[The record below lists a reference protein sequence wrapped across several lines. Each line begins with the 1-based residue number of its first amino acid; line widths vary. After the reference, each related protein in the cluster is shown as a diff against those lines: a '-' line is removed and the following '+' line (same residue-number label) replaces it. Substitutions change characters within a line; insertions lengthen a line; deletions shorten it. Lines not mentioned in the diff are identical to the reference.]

1 MSTFQKPNKNIDN
14 ASGQVVREDMEDT
27 LKAVAAHNYG
37 PLSTGG
43 ELLPTEFIAENS
55 GTPKKL
61 FTVRLPDGP
70 KWADEKSSIEGLETL
85 GKSTTG
91 TITITYAKH
100 PWYYSNSTPSSEESY
115 TVLCVDFPQW
125 EVFGNQQVRWS
136 GPFVF
141 VEV

>member
-1 MSTFQKPNKNIDN
+1 MSFQYVINN
-14 ASGQVVREDMEDT
+14 ATALSINRLDT
-27 LKAVAAHNYG
+27 TASTQARDGTVKAT
-37 PLSTGG
+37 SR
-43 ELLPTEFIAENS
+43 

-70 KWADEKSSIEGLETL
+70 KWADERSSIEGLETL

>member
-1 MSTFQKPNKNIDN
+1 MSFQYVINN
-14 ASGQVVREDMEDT
+14 ASSLSINRLDT
-27 LKAVAAHNYG
+27 TASTQARDGTVKAV
-37 PLSTGG
+37 SR
-43 ELLPTEFIAENS
+43 

-91 TITITYAKH
+91 TITITYAKP
-100 PWYYSNSTPSSEESY
+100 PWYYSNLTPSSEESY

-136 GPFVF
+136 GPFGF

>member
-1 MSTFQKPNKNIDN
+1 MSFQYVINN
-14 ASGQVVREDMEDT
+14 ATSLSINRLDT
-27 LKAVAAHNYG
+27 TASTQARDGTVKAV
-37 PLSTGG
+37 SR
-43 ELLPTEFIAENS
+43 

-141 VEV
+141 VCV

>member
-1 MSTFQKPNKNIDN
+1 MSFQYVINN
-14 ASGQVVREDMEDT
+14 ATT
-27 LKAVAAHNYG
+27 LSINRLNTTASTQARDGTVKAVSRG
-37 PLSTGG
+37 
-43 ELLPTEFIAENS
+43 I
-55 GTPKKL
+55 PKKL

-70 KWADEKSSIEGLETL
+70 KWADERSSIEGLETL
-85 GKSTTG
+85 GNNTTG
-91 TITITYAKH
+91 TLTITYAKH
-100 PWYYSNSTPSSEESY
+100 PWYYSNSAPSSEESY

>member
-1 MSTFQKPNKNIDN
+1 MSFQYVINN
-14 ASGQVVREDMEDT
+14 ATSLSINRLDT
-27 LKAVAAHNYG
+27 TASTQARDGTVKAV
-37 PLSTGG
+37 SR
-43 ELLPTEFIAENS
+43 

-125 EVFGNQQVRWS
+125 EVFGNQQVRGS

>member
-1 MSTFQKPNKNIDN
+1 MSFQYVINN
-14 ASGQVVREDMEDT
+14 ATT
-27 LKAVAAHNYG
+27 LSINRLNTTASTQARDGTVKAVSRG
-37 PLSTGG
+37 V
-43 ELLPTEFIAENS
+43 
-55 GTPKKL
+55 PKKL
-61 FTVRLPDGP
+61 FTMRLPDGP
-70 KWADEKSSIEGLETL
+70 KWADERSSIEGLETL
-85 GKSTTG
+85 GKNTTG

-100 PWYYSNSTPSSEESY
+100 PWYYSNSAPSSEESY

>member
-1 MSTFQKPNKNIDN
+1 MSFQYVINN
-14 ASGQVVREDMEDT
+14 ATSLSINRLDT
-27 LKAVAAHNYG
+27 TASTQARDGTVKAV
-37 PLSTGG
+37 SR
-43 ELLPTEFIAENS
+43 